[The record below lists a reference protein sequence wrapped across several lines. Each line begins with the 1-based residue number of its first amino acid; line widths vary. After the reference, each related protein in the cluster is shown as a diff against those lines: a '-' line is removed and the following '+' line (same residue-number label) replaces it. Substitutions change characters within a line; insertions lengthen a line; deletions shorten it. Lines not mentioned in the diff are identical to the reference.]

1 MYIFF
6 RSLLLNTVLTAFK
19 PTYIATRAMDFVN
32 LIVASE
38 DDGIEINRLSD
49 KYTYI

>member
-38 DDGIEINRLSD
+38 DDGIEIKKD
-49 KYTYI
+49 